1 MKAVVQRV
9 SQASVSVNGEAT
21 GAIGVGLVVLVA
33 AHRDDTEANARKLA
47 DRIWG
52 LRIFNDQSGKMNLSW
67 ADSCVMFGSDMS
79 ALGVSPKGDQTTSET
94 DTPLSGETPEPQ
106 KKAGIL
112 CISNFTIYGETS
124 KNRRPSFV
132 ESAPYDQAEKLY
144 NSLLNELK
152 QICPN
157 VQSGRFGADMQVS
170 LVNEGPV
177 TIIVEG

>member
-9 SQASVSVNGEAT
+9 SQASVSVNGEIV

-33 AHRDDTEANARKLA
+33 AHKDDTNINAKKLA

-52 LRIFNDQSGKMNLSW
+52 LRIFNDSEGKMNLTLE
-67 ADSCVMFGSDMS
+67 S
-79 ALGVSPKGDQTTSET
+79 AFELNEVGE
-94 DTPLSGETPEPQ
+94 LGETLLP
-106 KKAGIL
+106 GIL

-132 ESAPYDQAEKLY
+132 ESAPYDQGEALY
-144 NSLLNELK
+144 NTLLDELR
-152 QICPN
+152 ILSPN
-157 VQSGRFGADMQVS
+157 VQSGTFGADMQVS
-170 LVNEGPV
+170 LVNDGPV